1 MNLQI
6 RIDYETVRAGL
17 AKAEGVLHRHIDGG
31 LSQGAQAIADEAR
44 ERAPKSESTLWH
56 SIHSKRIGNL
66 YYEAGASAMHAAYV
80 EHGTGPAVGK
90 KRYYPNPDNLFQY
103 LMTNVRAR
111 GFKRWSRSTK
121 PGKDRGSQELDVW
134 FRSRAFAWWIY
145 QHGTKPQPFMA
156 PAAEAKRDACTAFV
170 RAAVDAGLKEIFR

>member
-17 AKAEGVLHRHIDGG
+17 AKAPDVLHRYIDGG
-31 LSQGAQAIADEAR
+31 LSQGAQAIAAEAK
-44 ERAPKSESTLWH
+44 ERAPKSLSNLWN
-56 SIHSKRIGNL
+56 SIL
-66 YYEAGASAMHAAYV
+66 AAPAGPLRHEVRAGVMHAAYV

-90 KRYYPNPDNLFQY
+90 PKYYPNPDNLLQY
-103 LMTNVRAR
+103 LMTSPRAR
-111 GFKRWSRSTK
+111 GFKRFKRS
-121 PGKDRGSQELDVW
+121 DRGRLEQEMGLV
-134 FRSRAFAWWIY
+134 RRAQAFAWWIY

>member
-1 MNLQI
+1 MGIQI

-17 AKAEGVLHRHIDGG
+17 SKAPDVLRRHVGDG
-31 LSQGAQAIADEAR
+31 LAQGANAIAAEAKN
-44 ERAPKSESTLWH
+44 RAPKSESALLN
-56 SIHSKRIGNL
+56 SIIAAPAGDWA
-66 YYEAGASAMHAAYV
+66 YEVRAGVMHAAYV

-90 KRYYPNPDNLFQY
+90 PKYYPNPDNLLQY
-103 LMTNVRAR
+103 LMTSPRAR
-111 GFKRWSRSTK
+111 GFKRFKRS
-121 PGKDRGSQELDVW
+121 DRGRLEQEMGLV
-134 FRSRAFAWWIY
+134 RRAQAFAWWIY

>member
-17 AKAEGVLHRHIDGG
+17 AKAEGVLHRHIEGG

-44 ERAPKSESTLWH
+44 ERAPKSLSNLWN
-56 SIHSKRIGNL
+56 SIL
-66 YYEAGASAMHAAYV
+66 AAPAGPLRHEVRAGVMHAAYV

-90 KRYYPNPDNLFQY
+90 KKYYPNPDNLFQY

-111 GFKRWSRSTK
+111 GFKRWSRSAK

>member
-17 AKAEGVLHRHIDGG
+17 AKAPDVLHRHIEGG
-31 LSQGAQAIADEAR
+31 LSQGAQAIAAEAKA
-44 ERAPKSESTLWH
+44 RAPKSLSNLWN
-56 SIHSKRIGNL
+56 SILAAPAGPLR
-66 YYEAGASAMHAAYV
+66 YEVRAGVMHAAYV

-90 KRYYPNPDNLFQY
+90 PKYYPNPDNLLQY
-103 LMTNVRAR
+103 LMTSPRAR
-111 GFKRWSRSTK
+111 GFKRFKRS
-121 PGKDRGSQELDVW
+121 DRGRLEQEMGLV
-134 FRSRAFAWWIY
+134 RRAQAFAWWIY